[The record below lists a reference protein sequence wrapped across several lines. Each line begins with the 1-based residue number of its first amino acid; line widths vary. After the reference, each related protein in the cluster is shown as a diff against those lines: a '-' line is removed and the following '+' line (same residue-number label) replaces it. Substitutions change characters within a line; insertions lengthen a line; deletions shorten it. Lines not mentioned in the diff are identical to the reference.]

1 MVDRLVFRSSREMAL
16 LLGSV
21 RLGGDESSQPR
32 INGLIDGGVRWD
44 KLLSIAA
51 YHRVLGPLYS
61 NFRVPELAP
70 RIPSEVMRRLER
82 SYMTEVARNLHL
94 QAQLAQLVER
104 LRIAH
109 VPVVLL
115 KGAALVPAV
124 YEDVG
129 LRPMCDVDV
138 LVARHDVARTCELL
152 RTIGYHDQVR
162 ACCRARRQRP
172 HHHPKP
178 TLVAPDQI
186 MAVDVHSRIGRRDDI
201 EDVWQRARP
210 VPVSGVEAL
219 VPAPEDLVL
228 HLAVHFFGDR
238 QRGTAIKA
246 LGQLVDISE
255 SLRRFA
261 GTFDWEL
268 FTDLALRGGVQ
279 SAAFFALRAAR
290 DLLDAPVPAERLQ
303 RLRPAT
309 FDEELY
315 RRFINRRVLRE
326 THWLSARLLH
336 PRRLPLNVLFPSR
349 RYLQERYGGP
359 VRNGRAL
366 ALYMRR
372 VGRVVGL
379 AAGAVISAGGLPED
393 FRLSARLRD
402 LS

>member
-1 MVDRLVFRSSREMAL
+1 MAL
-16 LLGSV
+16 LLGNV
-21 RLGGDESSQPR
+21 RLGGDESSRPR
-32 INGLIDGGVRWD
+32 GNGLIDGGLRWD

-61 NFRVPELAP
+61 NLRVPELAP
-70 RIPSEVMRRLER
+70 RIPSEVMRRLES
-82 SYMTEVARNLHL
+82 SYMTEVARNLYL
-94 QAQLAQLVER
+94 QAQLARLVER
-104 LRIAH
+104 LQSAH

-138 LVARHDVARTCELL
+138 LVARHDVTRTGELL
-152 RTIGYHDQVR
+152 RTMGYHDHVH
-162 ACCRARRQRP
+162 ACCRTRLQRP

-178 TLVAPDQI
+178 TFVAPDKI
-186 MAVDVHSRIGRRDDI
+186 MAVDVHSHLGRRDDI
-201 EDVWQRARP
+201 EDVWQRA
-210 VPVSGVEAL
+210 VPVAGVDAL
-219 VPAPEDLVL
+219 APAPEDLVL

-238 QRGTAIKA
+238 QGGTAIKA

-255 SLRRFA
+255 SLRRLA
-261 GTFDWEL
+261 AAFDWQV

-290 DLLDAPVPAERLQ
+290 DLLDAPVPTERLQ
-303 RLRPAT
+303 GLRPAA

-326 THWLSARLLH
+326 RHWLSAHLLDRGH
-336 PRRLPLNVLFPSR
+336 LPLQVLFPSR
-349 RYLQERYGGP
+349 RYLQERYGGR
-359 VRNGRAL
+359 VGSGRAL
-366 ALYMRR
+366 TLYLRR
-372 VGRVVGL
+372 IARGLEL
-379 AAGAVISAGGLPED
+379 AAGAGTSARELLED
-393 FRLSARLRD
+393 IRLTARLRD